1 VVNSATHDVSLQL
14 DNTLD
19 EVVVAYGTQSKKS
32 LTGSV
37 GIVSS
42 EAIEIV
48 RNPNVVQGVTG
59 KVAGVQVINDSG
71 QPGEE
76 PTVRIRGLGSL
87 YSEAGP
93 LYFVDGVPFNR
104 DVSSI
109 SNNDIASMTI
119 LKDAAAGALYGHRG
133 ANGVVIITTKK
144 GRKGGINNAPA
155 GNYSI
160 TVTHKGDLQGVDG
173 NPFQQFD
180 LAFSVILSGENLTLS
195 SSSLV
200 REIGDAVYVYPNPIK
215 SRAFIELYDNQSGD
229 FIDEVFVYDLSGKLL
244 LHNVVENTNKH
255 VVLFE
260 NFKSGAYIIS
270 VSLNGV
276 TLHNKLVFKK

>member
-1 VVNSATHDVSLQL
+1 VINSATHDVSLQL

-19 EVVVAYGTQSKKS
+19 EVVMVAYGTQSKKS

-59 KVAGVQVINDSG
+59 KVAGVRVINDSG

-93 LYFVDGVPFNR
+93 LYVVDGVPFNG

-133 ANGVVIITTKK
+133 ANGVVIINTKK
-144 GRKGGINNAPA
+144 GRKGEINKAPA
-155 GNYSI
+155 GNYSL

-200 REIGDAVYVYPNPIK
+200 REIGDAVYVYPNPIQSK
-215 SRAFIELYDNQSGD
+215 AFIELYDNQSGD
-229 FIDEVFVYDLSGKLL
+229 FIDEVFV
-244 LHNVVENTNKH
+244 
-255 VVLFE
+255 
-260 NFKSGAYIIS
+260 
-270 VSLNGV
+270 
-276 TLHNKLVFKK
+276 

>member
-1 VVNSATHDVSLQL
+1 MSTAAWAQTVSGTVTDENNQPLPGATVIVQGTTTGTSTDFDGKYQINATQGQTLVFSYVGYATQNVVVNSATHDVSLQL

-59 KVAGVQVINDSG
+59 KVAGVRVINDSG

-76 PTVRIRGLGSL
+76 PTVRIHGLGSL

-93 LYFVDGVPFNR
+93 LYVVDGVPFNG

-119 LKDAAAGALYGHRG
+119 LKDAAAGALFGHRG
-133 ANGVVIITTKK
+133 ANGVVIINTKK
-144 GRKGGINNAPA
+144 GRK
-155 GNYSI
+155 
-160 TVTHKGDLQGVDG
+160 VK
-173 NPFQQFD
+173 
-180 LAFSVILSGENLTLS
+180 
-195 SSSLV
+195 
-200 REIGDAVYVYPNPIK
+200 
-215 SRAFIELYDNQSGD
+215 
-229 FIDEVFVYDLSGKLL
+229 
-244 LHNVVENTNKH
+244 
-255 VVLFE
+255 
-260 NFKSGAYIIS
+260 
-270 VSLNGV
+270 
-276 TLHNKLVFKK
+276 

>member
-1 VVNSATHDVSLQL
+1 MSTAAWAQTVSGTVTDENNQPLPGATVIVQGTTTGTSTDFDGKYQINATQGQTLVFSYVGYATQNVVVNSATHDVSLQL

-180 LAFSVILSGENLTLS
+180 QAFSVILSGGNLTLS

-200 REIGDAVYVYPNPIK
+200 RDW
-215 SRAFIELYDNQSGD
+215 
-229 FIDEVFVYDLSGKLL
+229 
-244 LHNVVENTNKH
+244 
-255 VVLFE
+255 
-260 NFKSGAYIIS
+260 
-270 VSLNGV
+270 
-276 TLHNKLVFKK
+276 